1 MPEEKN
7 IFIDLEKGRILFN
20 EGDEGKEMYIVLSG
34 AVQVFMVREGLQVI
48 LATMGPGHF
57 FGEMSLLEQ
66 EPRSAG
72 VIALEPTKLL
82 VINNDNFQHFI
93 CNNPSLA
100 IKIMKGL
107 SGRIRASNEQ
117 ISRLKGEMLKM
128 TGQAPAIENSGDPAS
143 ASGRAQKTASL
154 QEMNRRVEENM
165 QRAGEEDTMCPLCH
179 NTFQARFM
187 RRIDKSPKSRDYWL
201 REYYDG
207 IEPLYFKQIACPNCS
222 FAAPGDRFLEIG
234 QMGREYLKANETMRK
249 GAVDLSSF
257 AGHNYEYVLALYRL
271 ALLSYEEKE
280 ENLEVLAQTALE
292 LSWLYRDIQ
301 KWEEEREAL
310 KKALRFFKGITAKE
324 GFQNPDLLQK
334 SLYYQ
339 GLIHL
344 RLKDREMAKK
354 LFEQTLDVEG
364 ARGTLV
370 FLFARDILETLLL
383 DKPVKF

>member
-1 MPEEKN
+1 MPDEKN
-7 IFIDLEKGRILFN
+7 IFVELEKGRVLFY

-34 AVQVFMVREGLQVI
+34 VVQVFLLRDGLQVI
-48 LATMGPGHF
+48 LANMGPGHF

-66 EPRSAG
+66 EPRSASI
-72 VIALEPTKLL
+72 IALEPSKLL

-100 IKIMKGL
+100 IKLMKGL
-107 SGRIRASNEQ
+107 SGRIRSSNEQ
-117 ISRLKGEMLKM
+117 ISQLKREMLKM
-128 TGQAPAIENSGDPAS
+128 TAQAPAIENSGDTS
-143 ASGRAQKTASL
+143 SGRFQKTASL
-154 QEMNRRVEENM
+154 KELNRFIEENI
-165 QRAGEEDTMCPLCH
+165 QRAGEEEMMCPLCH
-179 NTFQARFM
+179 NTFQARLM
-187 RRIDKSPKSRDYWL
+187 RRIDMSPKSRDYWL

-207 IEPLYFKQIACPNCS
+207 IDPLYFKQIACPKCS

-234 QMGREYLKANETMRK
+234 QMGREYLKANESLRK

-257 AGHNYEYVLALYRL
+257 AGYNYEYILALYRL

-280 ENLEVLAQTALE
+280 ENLEALAQTALE

-301 KWEEEREAL
+301 KMEEEREAL
-310 KKALRFFKGITAKE
+310 KKALGYLKGITAKE

-344 RLKDREMAKK
+344 RLKDDKMAKK
-354 LFEQTLDVEG
+354 LFEQTLEVGG
-364 ARGTLV
+364 AQNSLI
-370 FLFARDILETLLL
+370 FLFARDILEKLLL
-383 DKPVKF
+383 DRPVKV